1 MSDQTLSSLV
11 TLAILLFLL
20 LWAFLI
26 DFLLHLR
33 RQRSNEPTVI
43 RRSEGPA
50 DRRRFLDNRT
60 RFKKDGWSM
69 K

>member
-33 RQRSNEPTVI
+33 R
-43 RRSEGPA
+43 RRSSEPRVA
-50 DRRRFLDNRT
+50 NRNALAEDRRRLLD
-60 RFKKDGWSM
+60 
-69 K
+69 

>member
-33 RQRSNEPTVI
+33 KQRSGESRVA
-43 RRSEGPA
+43 RRSEVTE
-50 DRRRFLDNRT
+50 DRRRLLE
-60 RFKKDGWSM
+60 
-69 K
+69 